1 MRDTFRSVGAIIGLV
16 LGLALMWMLGWGGMV
31 PAAIFGAG
39 GAVIGGMS
47 GERIADRGGRTK

>member
-1 MRDTFRSVGAIIGLV
+1 MRNTFRSLGAIVGLA
-16 LGLALMWMLGWGGMV
+16 LGLALMWLLGLGGMV

-47 GERIADRGGRTK
+47 GERIADRGDHSK

>member
-1 MRDTFRSVGAIIGLV
+1 MRHSFRSFGAIA
-16 LGLALMWMLGWGGMV
+16 GLALGLGMMWLLGLGGMV

-47 GERIADRGGRTK
+47 GERIADRGDDSK